1 MMKKTTRRKLKIMG
15 YYGQKTDV
23 PFNFIPDGIHLRLLL
38 HQEDGFK
45 IEHDIDVDNENVT
58 QYIHYNKPQCGCGS
72 IEGYRDHI

>member
-1 MMKKTTRRKLKIMG
+1 MIRHKIKTMG

-45 IEHDIDVDNENVT
+45 IEHDIDVDNEKVT
-58 QYIHYNKPQCGCGS
+58 QYIHYNKPQHGCGS
-72 IEGYRDHI
+72 FAGIRGSI